1 MPKDPK
7 AIRTPSFRAKL
18 SQLKGLAPDEK
29 ALMQRIGQ
37 LLDTFTLAQRQTQN
51 PRQRRRLVKTFVPK
65 PTNVTVL
72 TITGGVQ
79 ISWDRVDLKELDFY
93 ELDYSE
99 SAIFE
104 DATTLQIFS
113 PPVSIRASPASGTLF
128 LRVRTVTKRGEVS
141 PYTNTV
147 SLSVAGS
154 SVFSADQ
161 DHIEPENRTT
171 VSPKPKLLGA
181 SLDNE
186 GDESFFT
193 GIGAHV
199 GPSPLTL
206 DDDDI
211 GFRANTDIR
220 HEITYNLHDSASPF
234 PGIEDRVS
242 LIDEFIDE
250 DKIGGFYNY
259 EPSFYIRFGVL
270 PYSLSDFFTVGTMPF
285 DPANLDVEF
294 LRYRILNNFYFPDFN
309 QAGYVLNA
317 ALSTIKF

>member
-1 MPKDPK
+1 M
-7 AIRTPSFRAKL
+7 RAKL
-18 SQLKGLAPDEK
+18 SQLRGLAPDEK
-29 ALMQRIGQ
+29 ALMQRIGN
-37 LLDTFTLAQRQTQN
+37 LLDAFHLSQRQTQN
-51 PRQRRRLVKTFVPK
+51 PRQRRRIVKTRIPK
-65 PTNVTVL
+65 PTNVSVL
-72 TITGGVQ
+72 PTTGGVQ
-79 ISWDRVDLKELDFY
+79 ATWDRVNIRELDFY
-93 ELDYSE
+93 ELDYAE
-99 SAIFE
+99 SAIFT

-154 SVFSADQ
+154 SVFSSDQ

-186 GDESFFT
+186 GDENFFT
-193 GIGAHV
+193 GVGAYA

-211 GFRANTDIR
+211 GFRANIDIR
-220 HEITYNLHDSASPF
+220 HEITYNLHDSSSPF
-234 PGIEDRVS
+234 PGIQDKVS
-242 LIDEFIDE
+242 LVDEFIDE
-250 DKIGGFYNY
+250 DRTGGFYNY
-259 EPSFYIRFGVL
+259 DPSFYIRFAVM
-270 PYSLSDFFTVGTMPF
+270 PHSFSDFFTVGTMPF

-309 QAGYVLNA
+309 QAGYIFNA